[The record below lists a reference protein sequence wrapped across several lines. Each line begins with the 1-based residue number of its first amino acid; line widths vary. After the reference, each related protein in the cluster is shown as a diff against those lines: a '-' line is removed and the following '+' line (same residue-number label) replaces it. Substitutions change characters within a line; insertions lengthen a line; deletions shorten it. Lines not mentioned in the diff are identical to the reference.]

1 MKNSM
6 SNFFKMFLLASIG
19 CAAFV
24 AIGFL
29 IAVITDSPSEMIAAA
44 KTGTFEEIAEPIPE
58 YESPELVSET
68 KTIEIEEVAQLA
80 QTSTEPEAELL
91 QVNIDDEELTIPEE
105 TVEPDTAGP
114 TDAIEEEPYVLIDL
128 SDQMLYIVQSD
139 IYLLTT
145 PVVTGLANSS
155 KATPTGEY
163 QIYSK
168 EADRYLKGPGYNCHV
183 DYFMPF
189 NGGIGI
195 HDASWRSDE
204 EFMAGD
210 TYLTNGSHGCINVPC
225 NIMKEV
231 YEHCKVGTIVIV
243 QD

>member
-1 MKNSM
+1 MKKSY
-6 SNFFKMFLLASIG
+6 FLKMFLLCTIG
-19 CAAFV
+19 CAAFI
-24 AIGFL
+24 AIVFL
-29 IAVITDSPSEMIAAA
+29 VAVITDSPSEMIAAA
-44 KTGTFEEIAEPIPE
+44 KTGTFEEIAEPIQELETAAPSN
-58 YESPELVSET
+58 ESQ
-68 KTIEIEEVAQLA
+68 TIEVEEVAQLA

-91 QVNIDDEELTIPEE
+91 QVNIDDEMSQTPEE
-105 TVEPDTAGP
+105 AVEPDTAGP

-128 SDQMLYIVQSD
+128 SDQMLYIVQGD
-139 IYLLTT
+139 MYPLTT

-155 KATPTGEY
+155 RATPTGEY
-163 QIYSK
+163 RIYSK
-168 EADRYLKGPGYNCHV
+168 EFDRYLKGPGYNCHV

-195 HDASWRSDE
+195 HDASWRTDE

-225 NIMKEV
+225 NIISEV
-231 YEHCKVGTIVIV
+231 SDYCEVGTIVIV

>member
-1 MKNSM
+1 MKKSY
-6 SNFFKMFLLASIG
+6 FLKMFLLCTIG
-19 CAAFV
+19 CAAFITIV
-24 AIGFL
+24 FL
-29 IAVITDSPSEMIAAA
+29 VAVITDSPSEMIAAA
-44 KTGTFEEIAEPIPE
+44 KTGTFEEIAEPIQELETPAPSN
-58 YESPELVSET
+58 ESQ
-68 KTIEIEEVAQLA
+68 TIEVEEVAQLA

-91 QVNIDDEELTIPEE
+91 QVNIDDEMSQTPEE
-105 TVEPDTAGP
+105 AVEPDTAGP

-128 SDQMLYIVQSD
+128 SDQILYIVQGD
-139 IYLLTT
+139 MYLLTT

-155 KATPTGEY
+155 RATPTGEY
-163 QIYSK
+163 RIYSK
-168 EADRYLKGPGYNCHV
+168 EFDRYLKGPGYNCHV

-195 HDASWRSDE
+195 HDASWRTDE

-225 NIMKEV
+225 NIISEV
-231 YEHCKVGTIVIV
+231 SDYCEVGTIVIV